1 MSDALDTVLPR
12 DEDTN
17 RKTWCEPALTE
28 YDVDAVTA
36 NQIFVVPDAGLNF
49 S

>member
-36 NQIFVVPDAGLNF
+36 NQIFAVSDGFDF